1 MWLYCWW
8 CFGKCLVVIVVLLV
22 GQLVVLLVGEQLV
35 LLLVGEVIWLAED
48 YTAWL
53 GFFTAGG

>member
-22 GQLVVLLVGEQLV
+22 VLLVGEQLV
-35 LLLVGEVIWLAED
+35 LLQLYVGR
-48 YTAWL
+48 
-53 GFFTAGG
+53 